1 MFRMIL
7 GPALLMLLG
16 LLIVAYIALSVAEKK
31 EK

>member
-16 LLIVAYIALSVAEKK
+16 LLTVAYIALSIAEKK